1 VATTVSDSGDAANR
15 YRAAQIGL
23 TRLLVRD
30 VRGLRRL
37 ILPSR
42 LRESVPD
49 WLTAVNAIVD
59 QYARTSASLAA
70 EFYDAQ
76 REAAGVP
83 GTFTVPVAD
92 PPPPDQ
98 TGASLRWATKDLWPR
113 DPEDPKTTDAQ
124 REPLDVRLA
133 QAEKKAE
140 QVAQKLVTDT
150 GRGTVQEAVR
160 QDRQATAWARSA
172 ALGACAFCKL
182 LAARGAVYKRDTAD
196 FRAHD
201 GCHCGVVPV
210 FKGQRFE
217 LSPHAREWERIYRD
231 FAAGHP
237 GNQLRLFRQA
247 LAEHDSNPLP
257 GSN

>member
-1 VATTVSDSGDAANR
+1 MPTTVSDSGDEANR
-15 YRAAQIGL
+15 YRSAQIGL

-37 ILPSR
+37 ILPQR

-49 WLTAVNAIVD
+49 WLAAMNTVIV
-59 QYARTSASLAA
+59 QYSRVSAAFAA
-70 EFYDAQ
+70 DFYDAQ
-76 REAAGVP
+76 REAAGVSGP
-83 GTFTVPVAD
+83 FTVPLAD
-92 PPPPDQ
+92 PPPEEQ
-98 TGASLRWATKDLWPR
+98 TEASLRWAAKDLWPR
-113 DPEDPKTTDAQ
+113 EPEDATPAQ
-124 REPLDVRLA
+124 LQPMDVRLA

-140 QVAQKLVTDT
+140 QVAQKLVADT
-150 GRGTVQEAVR
+150 GRGTVREAVR

-172 ALGACAFCKL
+172 ARGACAFCKM
-182 LAARGAVYKRDTAD
+182 LAARGAVYEQDTAD

-210 FKGQRFE
+210 FRGQRFE
-217 LSPHAREWERIYRD
+217 LSPQAREWERMYREY
-231 FAAGHP
+231 AQGHS
-237 GNQLRLFRQA
+237 GDQLRLFRRA

>member
-1 VATTVSDSGDAANR
+1 MATTVSDSSDAAGR
-15 YRAAQIGL
+15 YRAAQLGL
-23 TRLLVRD
+23 TRLLIRD

-49 WLTAVNAIVD
+49 WLAAMNAVVE
-59 QYARTSASLAA
+59 QYARTSSHLAA
-70 EFYDAQ
+70 DFYDAQ

-83 GTFTVPVAD
+83 GVFTVPVVE
-92 PPPPDQ
+92 PPPQEQ
-98 TGASLRWATKDLWPR
+98 TEASLRWATKDLWPR
-113 DPEDPKTTDAQ
+113 DPDDPQITDAQ
-124 REPLDVRLA
+124 QQPMDVRLA
-133 QAEKKAE
+133 QAEKKSE
-140 QVAQKLVTDT
+140 QVAQKLVADT

-182 LAARGAVYKRDTAD
+182 LAARGAVYKQDTAD

-201 GCHCGVVPV
+201 GCHCGVIPV
-210 FKGQRFE
+210 FKGQQFE
-217 LSPHAREWERIYRD
+217 LSPQAREWERIYREY
-231 FAAGHP
+231 AALHSGD
-237 GNQLRLFRQA
+237 QLRRFRLA

>member
-1 VATTVSDSGDAANR
+1 MATTVSDGSDAANR

-49 WLTAVNAIVD
+49 WLAAMNAVVA
-59 QYARTSASLAA
+59 QYARTSTALAA

-83 GTFTVPVAD
+83 GPFTVPVAD
-92 PPPPDQ
+92 PPPEEQ
-98 TGASLRWATKDLWPR
+98 TTASLRWATKDLWPR
-113 DPEDPKTTDAQ
+113 EPEEATPAQ
-124 REPLDVRLA
+124 LEPMDVRLA
-133 QAEKKAE
+133 QAQKKAE
-140 QVAQKLVTDT
+140 QVAQKLVADT
-150 GRGTVQEAVR
+150 GRGTVREAVR
-160 QDRQATAWARSA
+160 QDRQAVAWARAA
-172 ALGACAFCKL
+172 ALGACYFCKV
-182 LAARGAVYKRDTAD
+182 LATRGAVYEQDTAD

-201 GCHCGVVPV
+201 GCHCGVIPV
-210 FKGQRFE
+210 FRGQRFE
-217 LSPHAREWERIYRD
+217 LSPHAREWERIYREY
-231 FAAGHP
+231 AQGHS
-237 GNQLRLFRQA
+237 GDQLRLFRRA